1 MNKKKNLL
9 FSIKHACVGIS
20 LCCMVAGAEA
30 APSNSSVLSQKF
42 DVELYLKNATLKSVV
57 SSLKEQME
65 IAFSYDTAL
74 DVINV
79 NNVSVNVKNEN
90 IQSVLDKVFNGTG
103 ISYRIEDKIVVL
115 YRASDNKELRSSV
128 NQQSTRKVTGVVKDA
143 TGEPVIGANVV
154 VKGTTTGV
162 ITGMDGDFQLEA
174 ASNAVLVISYI
185 GYLPQEVSVAGKSS
199 VNVVLKEDTQKLEEV
214 VVVGYGDTRK
224 KDLSMAVS
232 SVKMDAN
239 IKSRPLGLEGML
251 QGQMPGVT
259 ISNNGGDPMASPSI
273 TIRGQGSRTGDN
285 VLYIVDGVPGAPFNA
300 EDVESISVLKDA
312 ASAAIYGAH
321 VGSGGVIVVTT
332 KQAQSGKVKV
342 DANVYYG
349 IQSAAKLPEVLT
361 AEQYVKVRTDAANA
375 SGISVPSGL
384 NPTLYPYG
392 QTTRTDWLD
401 EIFRTAGIQHYAASI
416 TGGSD
421 NLKAFASVSYDKK
434 QGILLNT
441 YKENIGARVNL
452 DFKIN
457 DWLSFL
463 QRVNFD
469 HTNGQGDLNTS
480 SHTGIIA
487 QAMFMPRSATV
498 YEYDQQGNLVMG
510 DNGQPMYG
518 GTVPLWASDL
528 GVAGTFGEVQ
538 NPVAKLNRLRQ
549 YRPEQTIFSTS
560 SFIMK
565 PIAGLTIKSDFTAS
579 SYNRQ
584 FEEFNMKVPEIGKPL
599 NENSKVI
606 RDWADKSWLWETT
619 ATYSFALN
627 EKHLFSLMGG
637 YTMGYDNSRYNS
649 TTVYDFSY
657 EDDWAQHFVNG
668 NNWSKTKPED
678 SFSEESKVSGF
689 GRASYSFDDR
699 YFLTG
704 SLRYD
709 ATSKLFERSDIF
721 PAVSGA
727 WKLSSEPFFKDVVP
741 AISLLKL
748 RASWGQIGNIASVGR
763 YAYNVK
769 LTESPWFT
777 YFGNQA
783 QNPVKGYSLQTF
795 QNLGLVWETSQQ
807 LDLGFDLNLIND
819 KLSFTVDYF
828 KKDTKDLIEEMT
840 VPSVAGIQSA
850 PLGNV
855 GKVRNSGWEFA
866 ANWSDKAG
874 EVTYSLGANFT
885 TLKNEVLNLGDRDYM
900 PHSDEVRSLT
910 PLQSAVG
917 QPWYAFYV
925 IQTDGLFKTDQEA
938 AAYVN
943 KDGNKIQASAKAGDI
958 KFIDANGD
966 GVINDKDRV
975 YKGSYAPKYTFALNG
990 SMAWNGFDM
999 SFLFQGVGGNKI
1011 FNGVKTMTYPA
1022 DQGFNMSADVLNSFT
1037 YNSSS
1042 NIPRLAMNDA
1052 NKNYSTT
1059 SDFYL
1064 EDGSYL
1070 RLKNLTIGYT
1080 LPKAF
1085 MSSIGCAGTG
1095 VRLYAT
1101 GENLFTVTGYDGMD
1115 PEVGRMGLDGGKY
1128 PVARVFS
1135 FGLNVNF

>member
-1 MNKKKNLL
+1 
-9 FSIKHACVGIS
+9 
-20 LCCMVAGAEA
+20 
-30 APSNSSVLSQKF
+30 
-42 DVELYLKNATLKSVV
+42 
-57 SSLKEQME
+57 
-65 IAFSYDTAL
+65 
-74 DVINV
+74 
-79 NNVSVNVKNEN
+79 
-90 IQSVLDKVFNGTG
+90 
-103 ISYRIEDKIVVL
+103 
-115 YRASDNKELRSSV
+115 
-128 NQQSTRKVTGVVKDA
+128 
-143 TGEPVIGANVV
+143 
-154 VKGTTTGV
+154 
-162 ITGMDGDFQLEA
+162 
-174 ASNAVLVISYI
+174 
-185 GYLPQEVSVAGKSS
+185 
-199 VNVVLKEDTQKLEEV
+199 
-214 VVVGYGDTRK
+214 
-224 KDLSMAVS
+224 
-232 SVKMDAN
+232 
-239 IKSRPLGLEGML
+239 
-251 QGQMPGVT
+251 
-259 ISNNGGDPMASPSI
+259 
-273 TIRGQGSRTGDN
+273 
-285 VLYIVDGVPGAPFNA
+285 
-300 EDVESISVLKDA
+300 
-312 ASAAIYGAH
+312 
-321 VGSGGVIVVTT
+321 
-332 KQAQSGKVKV
+332 
-342 DANVYYG
+342 
-349 IQSAAKLPEVLT
+349 
-361 AEQYVKVRTDAANA
+361 
-375 SGISVPSGL
+375 
-384 NPTLYPYG
+384 
-392 QTTRTDWLD
+392 
-401 EIFRTAGIQHYAASI
+401 
-416 TGGSD
+416 
-421 NLKAFASVSYDKK
+421 
-434 QGILLNT
+434 
-441 YKENIGARVNL
+441 
-452 DFKIN
+452 
-457 DWLSFL
+457 
-463 QRVNFD
+463 
-469 HTNGQGDLNTS
+469 
-480 SHTGIIA
+480 
-487 QAMFMPRSATV
+487 
-498 YEYDQQGNLVMG
+498 
-510 DNGQPMYG
+510 
-518 GTVPLWASDL
+518 
-528 GVAGTFGEVQ
+528 
-538 NPVAKLNRLRQ
+538 
-549 YRPEQTIFSTS
+549 
-560 SFIMK
+560 
-565 PIAGLTIKSDFTAS
+565 
-579 SYNRQ
+579 
-584 FEEFNMKVPEIGKPL
+584 
-599 NENSKVI
+599 
-606 RDWADKSWLWETT
+606 
-619 ATYSFALN
+619 
-627 EKHLFSLMGG
+627 
-637 YTMGYDNSRYNS
+637 
-649 TTVYDFSY
+649 
-657 EDDWAQHFVNG
+657 
-668 NNWSKTKPED
+668 
-678 SFSEESKVSGF
+678 
-689 GRASYSFDDR
+689 
-699 YFLTG
+699 
-704 SLRYD
+704 
-709 ATSKLFERSDIF
+709 
-721 PAVSGA
+721 
-727 WKLSSEPFFKDVVP
+727 VVP

-1070 RLKNLTIGYT
+1070 RMKNLTIGYT